1 MEVCIK
7 TVYGLMTEIT
17 TDDFTAIAL
26 LDNPLS
32 WQSKNTTLFKSHAGS
47 PCAIQNGIS
56 SPGAAQKF
64 LAIVMLLSGLGGVL
78 LLLVSESCAQSSL
91 ASLRTYELVKEA
103 AVNSFMPRSRDR
115 HLHKLLQHEKRQ
127 PPVPAEKPFP
137 CSTDNSRSQS
147 RPTSVH
153 QLRPGD
159 IDVVGAIGDSLTAGN
174 GIEAL
179 NMFQVFVEN
188 RGSAWSIGGDRTWR
202 ELLTLPNILK
212 EFNPNLVGYSL
223 GDSLSHHRSSQFNVA
238 DPAAMSQDTHFQARN
253 LWKRM
258 RGDSRIDFNNDW
270 KLVTLMIGAN
280 DFCSNMCY
288 VNSTE
293 VPEKHR
299 LDLIKTLDFLR
310 DNMPRTLVNV
320 VAPPN
325 LEVLMNFKGMPDS
338 CFLMVGFECS
348 CLFGLAYRQRRQE
361 FIDLMRR
368 WQQLEIDV
376 VSFDRIAGEED
387 EGCSDAALRAS
398 YKVALQLAR
407 AGKPFMEGPL
417 IKSMLLDEVETMNP
431 TLAPAYSRIPL
442 PSMTITRR
450 ISDFA
455 LDESTDISDTSQ
467 LAIFLRGVYDD
478 LHINSDRYHEKDDFT
493 VVFQPFTMHI
503 TFPTTGDTTDYTYM
517 SYDCFHLSQ
526 KTHALAAN
534 GLWNNMLQPV
544 GNKSTNWPSLFSEF
558 LCPSEK
564 QPYIYTASNS
574 DASP

>member
-1 MEVCIK
+1 M
-7 TVYGLMTEIT
+7 GLKDLKPFKSPGFDGIHPEFLIHLGGYAKKWLAEFFTDILLTGQLPLEFKKAKEISVLKPGKPSNKST
-17 TDDFTAIAL
+17 FKFYQDNNPKHKSYLVREWLLYNCPKVLETPPQSPDLNPIGNMWSQMKIAL
-26 LDNPLS
+26 QLRPPSSLTDLKRRLLQEWAALS
-32 WQSKNTTLFKSHAGS
+32 HLSPVRRIDWKS
-47 PCAIQNGIS
+47 
-56 SPGAAQKF
+56 
-64 LAIVMLLSGLGGVL
+64 MLLSGFGGVL
-78 LLLVSESCAQSSL
+78 LLIVSESCAQSSL

-115 HLHKLLQHEKRQ
+115 HLHKLLQQEKRQ
-127 PPVPAEKPFP
+127 SPVPAEKPFP

-212 EFNPNLVGYSL
+212 EFNPNLMGYSL

-293 VPEKHR
+293 LPEKHR
-299 LDLIKTLDFLR
+299 FDLIKTLDFLR

-325 LEVLMNFKGMPDS
+325 LEVLMNFKGMPNS
-338 CFLMVGFECS
+338 CYLMVGFECS

-368 WQQLEIDV
+368 WQQLEVDV
-376 VSFDRIAGEED
+376 
-387 EGCSDAALRAS
+387 
-398 YKVALQLAR
+398 
-407 AGKPFMEGPL
+407 
-417 IKSMLLDEVETMNP
+417 
-431 TLAPAYSRIPL
+431 
-442 PSMTITRR
+442 
-450 ISDFA
+450 
-455 LDESTDISDTSQ
+455 
-467 LAIFLRGVYDD
+467 
-478 LHINSDRYHEKDDFT
+478 INSDRYHEKEDFT
-493 VVFQPFTMHI
+493 VVFQPFTMNI
-503 TFPTTGDTTDYTYM
+503 TFPTTDDITDYTYM

-544 GNKSTNWPSLFSEF
+544 GSKSTNWPSLFSEF

-564 QPYIYTASNS
+564 QPYIYTANNS